1 MVYNLQKEVDKIK
14 YKRLLNGAASISS
27 IGNDRSKTPKIE
39 WRLAEIIFCKTFNAQ
54 DKGSSDISVDCVK
67 NFKGVGIKTFQGS
80 SLQKIAEFNNKKKF
94 PFNNS
99 KNSIDIAKDVS
110 SYRNYRLE
118 KDQNLL
124 NLNELTYHFTH
135 RKNDNTI
142 SIHEQEMSKIDDNRI
157 CILKSNHSHIIK
169 FTDKINNY
177 SFNTTKS
184 TLYKHFDLGN
194 PLESF
199 KYEYSKHDIDFL
211 LNLYKKP
218 SKKAIDE
225 VILPLYSERT
235 GNVGLKSGLNGWNA
249 AGRLRHPDEIYL
261 PISSR
266 VHRDSPNFFPKR
278 DEPFSLVTNDGKNK
292 FLSKMC
298 QDGSKAL
305 TSNPNRALGEWIL
318 RNKLNLSYGTIVT
331 RDILEKKNFTHFK
344 ISKFDNENFTIDL
357 VRG

>member
-1 MVYNLQKEVDKIK
+1 
-14 YKRLLNGAASISS
+14 
-27 IGNDRSKTPKIE
+27 
-39 WRLAEIIFCKTFNAQ
+39 TFNAQ

-67 NFKGVGIKTFQGS
+67 NFKGIGIKTFQGS

-99 KNSIDIAKDVS
+99 KKSIDIAKDVS

-142 SIHEQEMSKIDDNRI
+142 SIHEQEMSKIDGNRI
-157 CILKSNHSHIIK
+157 CILKSNHSHIVK
-169 FTDKINNY
+169 FTDKINDY

-184 TLYKHFDLGN
+184 TLYKHFDLNN

-211 LNLYKKP
+211 LDLYKKP

-235 GNVGLKSGLNGWNA
+235 
-249 AGRLRHPDEIYL
+249 
-261 PISSR
+261 
-266 VHRDSPNFFPKR
+266 
-278 DEPFSLVTNDGKNK
+278 
-292 FLSKMC
+292 
-298 QDGSKAL
+298 
-305 TSNPNRALGEWIL
+305 
-318 RNKLNLSYGTIVT
+318 
-331 RDILEKKNFTHFK
+331 
-344 ISKFDNENFTIDL
+344 
-357 VRG
+357 